1 MKGLAI
7 HAVLAL
13 AGLLFAYQTWTRP
26 AVVEERPVD
35 QAIVLQCKPEQL
47 ERLELDMATHNVQLV
62 PVVSGKDRSYWL
74 TSSPSAKKL
83 KELAEQDADAGTA
96 SSEPE
101 LKGVK
106 KLDAT
111 APVTYRGSAAVDALL
126 AELLPLRALRDLG
139 QLDKARDAEF
149 GFDKATTT
157 FKMSC
162 GGQSIALTIAGRTY
176 GNNDSYAR
184 DQKSGKT
191 YLLPGKPFVDLQ
203 AAQFKL
209 MQNELHSFALAD
221 VDEAVITVGDTTR
234 KLLQRDRAIPGQA
247 QWVDADKPDQ
257 RNEAFGNWLGRV
269 AKMRVRKYLPRGAD
283 PGAELSDPH
292 GPPERVMTIEY
303 KLEGKPKGRAEVV
316 RIASEGGAQF
326 YYGRSETSEVWAAL
340 FDTLVKEIETDL
352 PLVVGAA
359 ATSTEPA
366 TPATPAT
373 PAAPQK

>member
-47 ERLELDMATHNVQLV
+47 ERLELDLETHNVVLA

-83 KELAEQDADAGTA
+83 KELAEKSADAGVGA
-96 SSEPE
+96 SEPE

-106 KLDAT
+106 TVDAT
-111 APVTYRGSAAVDALL
+111 APVTFRGSAATDALL

-139 QLDKARDAEF
+139 TLDKSRDAEF
-149 GFDKATTT
+149 GFDKAATT

-162 GGQSIALTIAGRTY
+162 GGQSIALTLAARTY

-184 DQKSGKT
+184 DQKTGKT

-209 MQNELHSFALAD
+209 MQNDLHAFTLAD
-221 VDEAVITVGDTTR
+221 VDEAVIKVGATTR
-234 KLLQRDRAIPGQA
+234 KLLQRDRAIKGQA

-257 RNEAFGNWLGRV
+257 RNEAFGNWFGRV
-269 AKMRVRKYLPRGAD
+269 GKMRVRKYLPRGAE
-283 PGAELSDPH
+283 PGAELSEPH
-292 GPPERVMTIEY
+292 GPAQPVMKIEY
-303 KLEGKPKGRAEVV
+303 ELEGKPKGRLEVV
-316 RIASEGGAQF
+316 RITAEHGARS
-326 YYGRSETSEVWAAL
+326 YYGRSETSQVWVSL

-352 PLVVGAA
+352 PLVVGES

-366 TPATPAT
+366 P
-373 PAAPQK
+373 APQK